1 MHVLDN
7 TKLDIILSLST
18 RHSLSD
24 VTALL
29 KGSSVSMFHRLVV
42 EEGCWR
48 LPVLKNGESCFGAA
62 AFRSSE
68 FTRVLGEIVT
78 GIIED
83 ATARRPVAV

>member
-1 MHVLDN
+1 
-7 TKLDIILSLST
+7 
-18 RHSLSD
+18 
-24 VTALL
+24 
-29 KGSSVSMFHRLVV
+29 MFHRLVV